1 PELWYSSDGATWQLA
16 HTLES
21 DTLHF
26 DAGEEGFVGVGWIGE
41 AREPYAIA
49 TADGREWIEASSPPT
64 DPGDVAP
71 LGGDWIAMSAFT
83 EDGTDGETSF
93 SADGLD
99 WNEHGGAELSTV
111 RADGA
116 PCTEYPRDLVPAGRW
131 VVVNT
136 ALQYP
141 CTEGGFVV
149 YGTQQISV
157 DGVTWA
163 PLPFE
168 PGTPGETRSGASV
181 NTAIAVDGGLVL
193 AGEEDGQA
201 TFWFGESR

>member
-1 PELWYSSDGATWQLA
+1 MGL
-16 HTLES
+16 
-21 DTLHF
+21 F
-26 DAGEEGFVGVGWIGE
+26 
-41 AREPYAIA
+41 
-49 TADGREWIEASSPPT
+49 
-64 DPGDVAP
+64 AP
-71 LGGDWIAMSAFT
+71 
-83 EDGTDGETSF
+83 
-93 SADGLD
+93 
-99 WNEHGGAELSTV
+99 ST
-111 RADGA
+111 RGI
-116 PCTEYPRDLVPAGRW
+116 LVPAGPW

-181 NTAIAVDGGLVL
+181 NAAIAVDGGLVL